1 MKGSSW
7 SRLARRRDEILD
19 SRLLELTL
27 TIFRLK
33 VCWQGIIL
41 LACLTSMGGALS
53 DSSIEAARMA
63 YAQGRFAE
71 AAELAES
78 IKTSEGLALAA
89 KSLAIFGYHV
99 AEDDS
104 KLVLFDRAALLA
116 EEATRLDADNPD
128 AWVQLAH
135 AMGRYAQTIGMLEA
149 AGTGYPKRV
158 REALEKALRLNPESA
173 DAHLSLATWHA
184 EAVNTGGFMAR
195 MLYGA
200 SKKDALA
207 HYRKAIRLAP
217 EEKVIYAQYAFGL
230 LLLNETANRDHAREL
245 LERALRMPSKD
256 AHDRL
261 FHQMAAER
269 LAALDNEKPKA
280 GTVNPER

>member
-1 MKGSSW
+1 MKGKPW
-7 SRLARRRDEILD
+7 RRQARRWRDKMKGESGPNQSWLAGRCRRITFLVC
-19 SRLLELTL
+19 L
-27 TIFRLK
+27 TIS
-33 VCWQGIIL
+33 
-41 LACLTSMGGALS
+41 TSVPG
-53 DSSIEAARMA
+53 DPSIEAARAA
-63 YAQGRFAE
+63 YAEGRFAE
-71 AAELAES
+71 AAELAEAL
-78 IKTSEGLALAA
+78 KTSEGLALAA

-104 KLVLFDRAALLA
+104 KLVLFDRAVLLA
-116 EEATRLDADNPD
+116 KDATRLDATNPD

-195 MLYGA
+195 ALYGA

-207 HYRKAIRLAP
+207 HYKEAIRLAP
-217 EEKVIYAQYAFGL
+217 GEKVIYVQYAFGL
-230 LLLNETANRDHAREL
+230 LLLNETANRGHAREL
-245 LERALRMPSKD
+245 LKRALRMPSRD

-261 FHQMAAER
+261 FHQMAVER
-269 LAALDNEKPKA
+269 LAAPDIEKPRA
-280 GTVNPER
+280 GAVKPER